1 MEKQTAYAS
10 SERRRL
16 EVSAQTHGIV
26 CAHHHLYS
34 SLVRGMPAP
43 KQESKSFLDILNNIW
58 WRVDAALDNEMIY
71 WSAMLGA
78 TEALMSGTTC
88 IIDHHESPNCIE
100 GSLTTIAEA
109 CKTVG
114 VRVNTCYGVTDRWDD
129 NQHLHSK
136 ISPLSEMTSA
146 AKRGLDEC
154 DQYLSAGGTGMVGVH
169 AAFTCSD
176 ETLTAA
182 AELAKKHSVGVHI
195 HVAEGVD
202 DIQSGARL
210 ESLAQDN
217 WLLIHAVHL
226 DRHLKGRVVHN
237 ARSNMNNS
245 VGYANPTKRNNKIL
259 LGTDG
264 IGADMI
270 EEARIAYARLREFDV
285 SAEPTTVWQW
295 LENSLELFPDAKN
308 DVVTFDYDFADS
320 PWHAA
325 FTTNMTAI
333 DVEVAGEKV
342 LVDRQPTR
350 VDLAEIRAK
359 ANEQALRLY
368 ERLT

>member
-1 MEKQTAYAS
+1 
-10 SERRRL
+10 
-16 EVSAQTHGIV
+16 
-26 CAHHHLYS
+26 
-34 SLVRGMPAP
+34 MPAP
-43 KQESKSFLDILNNIW
+43 KQQSKSFIEILNNIW

-88 IIDHHESPNCIE
+88 IIDHHESPNSIE
-100 GSLTTIAEA
+100 GSLNTIAEA
-109 CKTVG
+109 CKAVG
-114 VRVNTCYGVTDRWDD
+114 VRLNTCYGVSDRWD
-129 NQHLHSK
+129 NQGLLHSK
-136 ISPLSEMTSA
+136 VSPLSEMTDS
-146 AKRGLDEC
+146 AKRGLAEC
-154 DQYLSAGGTGMVGVH
+154 DEYLNAGGNGMVGVH
-169 AAFTCSD
+169 AAYTCSD
-176 ETLTAA
+176 ETLLAA

-202 DIQSGARL
+202 DVQAGARL
-210 ESLAQDN
+210 ESITQDN

-226 DRHLKGRVVHN
+226 DRKLKGRIVHN
-237 ARSNMNNS
+237 ARSNMNNA
-245 VGYANPTKRNNKIL
+245 VGYAKPTERSNKIL

-270 EEARIAYARLREFDV
+270 EEARIAYARLREFNV

-295 LENSLELFPDAKN
+295 LENSLELFPDAKQ

-325 FTTNMTAI
+325 FTTNMNVT
-333 DVEVAGEKV
+333 DVEIAGEKV
-342 LVDRQPTR
+342 LTNSQPTR
-350 VDLAEIRAK
+350 VDLQEVRAK

-368 ERLT
+368 ERLS

>member
-1 MEKQTAYAS
+1 
-10 SERRRL
+10 
-16 EVSAQTHGIV
+16 
-26 CAHHHLYS
+26 
-34 SLVRGMPAP
+34 MPAP
-43 KQESKSFLDILNNIW
+43 KQQSKSFIDILNNIW

-88 IIDHHESPNCIE
+88 IIDHHESPNSIE
-100 GSLTTIAEA
+100 GSLNTIAEA
-109 CKTVG
+109 CKVVG
-114 VRVNTCYGVTDRWDD
+114 VRINTCYGVTDRWDD
-129 NQHLHSK
+129 NGQLHSK
-136 ISPLSEMTSA
+136 VSPLSEMTDA
-146 AKRGLDEC
+146 AKRGLAEC
-154 DQYLSAGGTGMVGVH
+154 DQYLTEGGNGMVGVH

-176 ETLTAA
+176 ETLVAA

-195 HVAEGVD
+195 HVAEGLD
-202 DIQSGARL
+202 DLQAGARL
-210 ESLAQDN
+210 ESIAQDN

-226 DRHLKGRVVHN
+226 DRKLKGRIVHN
-237 ARSNMNNS
+237 ARSNMNNA
-245 VGYANPTKRNNKIL
+245 VGYAKPTERVNKIL

-285 SAEPTTVWQW
+285 TAAPTTVWQW
-295 LENSLELFPDAKN
+295 LENSLELFPDAKQ

-325 FTTNMTAI
+325 FTTNMNVT
-333 DVEVAGEKV
+333 DVEIDGEKV
-342 LVDRQPTR
+342 LTNSQPTR
-350 VDLAEIRAK
+350 VDLHEVRAK

-368 ERLT
+368 ERLS